1 MQNKAYTF
9 KYNPELQSNTA
20 LSFMP
25 RMACER
31 KNNKSSELI
40 PTLMRSQTLHIS
52 KISQTYYS
60 FFFNVD

>member
-9 KYNPELQSNTA
+9 KCNLELQSNTA

-25 RMACER
+25 GMACES

-52 KISQTYYS
+52 NISQTYYS
-60 FFFNVD
+60 FFYVD